1 MGKCLYKI
9 YKTSLFVLLLA
20 IGFSAAQA
28 APWGVVDPYIKEDE
42 NYTTLVQDN
51 HTHFALHHLLSN
63 TPLKY
68 AITFETYPGQTAQTD
83 EQWAQRMI
91 PLIQAAFDAWPQQTL
106 EQIDKAARQKDLKD
120 IVHLLKPRRMPY
132 TRVAADQADIVFNF
146 INYKG
151 AAFYY
156 DRNDLTKQKNIR
168 LPNPAYFGTTEE
180 AKLPNFLLHEIGHYY
195 GLGDRYQEGIGGNS
209 PTYSTT
215 GDTDGPAI
223 MASSLADHLT
233 DDDADGFINLIDL
246 TLFLQQGKFPK
257 RAQRGWKGLSGKM
270 YARAK
275 ELNRS
280 SFYDGRFIYFY
291 NPDGTVHHKQE
302 ARLYGYYNP
311 LTEPQAAQG
320 PFAGVQTFSSQ
331 KYSMQTRLDY
341 TPLAA
346 QKRFT
351 GQTNVANL
359 VFLTLSGVQKGSAWQ
374 FTLDYKRSLRGNKQ
388 ESQQIFVVT
397 IEADTCRVQAPG
409 YMSYIQKP
417 QATFN
422 LATQQLQATYQARD
436 ERNTFGILQGTVS
449 GSVKKQTYVIEQ
461 GGKKLNISTEGDN
474 LYTEYED
481 DENLD
486 FTFFVDDSTRS
497 MMTFLKQS
505 YPMCQYAAAL
515 SHATR

>member
-1 MGKCLYKI
+1 MFTHLYKI
-9 YKTSLFVLLLA
+9 YKTSIFFFLLA
-20 IGFSAAQA
+20 TGFCAAQA

-42 NYTTLVQDN
+42 NSTTIQGN

-91 PLIQAAFDAWPQQTL
+91 PLIHAAFDAWPQQTL
-106 EQIDKAARQKDLKD
+106 EQIDKVNRQKDFKD

-156 DRNDLTKQKNIR
+156 NKTDLTKQKSIR
-168 LPNPAYFGTTEE
+168 IPNPAYFGDSEE
-180 AKLPNFLLHEIGHYY
+180 AKIPNFLLHEIGHYY
-195 GLGDRYQEGIGGNS
+195 GLGDRYQEGIEGNS

-223 MASSLADHLT
+223 MASSLDSHLT

-246 TLFLQQGKFPK
+246 TLFLQHGKFPK
-257 RAQRGWKGLSGKM
+257 RAQKGWKGLSGKM

-275 ELNRS
+275 ELNRQ
-280 SFYDGRFIYFY
+280 SFYDGNFIYFY
-291 NPDGTVHHKQE
+291 NPDGTVRRKQN
-302 ARLYGYYNP
+302 AHIYAYYNP
-311 LTEPQAAQG
+311 LAEPQAAQSH
-320 PFAGVQTFSSQ
+320 FTGVQTFSST
-331 KYSMQTRLDY
+331 KYSMHTRLDY
-341 TPLAA
+341 TPLAVH
-346 QKRFT
+346 KRFT

-359 VFLTLSGVQKGSAWQ
+359 VFLTVSGVQKGSAWQ
-374 FTLDYKRSLRGNKQ
+374 FTLDYKRGLHGNKQ
-388 ESQQIFVVT
+388 ETQQTFLVT
-397 IEADTCRVQAPG
+397 VNADICRVQAPG

-422 LATQQLQATYQARD
+422 LATQQLQATYQVVD
-436 ERNTFGILQGTVS
+436 EKNASGVLQGTVN
-449 GSVKKQTYVIEQ
+449 GSLKKQTYVLKQ
-461 GGKKLNISTEGDN
+461 NGKEFTFLAEGDS

-481 DENLD
+481 DED
-486 FTFFVDDSTRS
+486 FDFVFFVNDSNRA
-497 MMTFLKQS
+497 MMAYLEQS
-505 YPMCQYAAAL
+505 YPMCQYTASLSRAA
-515 SHATR
+515 R